1 MTSKHQQIIRY
12 IESLPVGEK
21 ISVRSIAKNMEMSEG
36 TAYRAIKE
44 AENIGSFLLVKLL
57 KSSKAKFLVVTKD

>member
-21 ISVRSIAKNMEMSEG
+21 ISVRSIAKNMEMSEWRNFSPNV
-36 TAYRAIKE
+36 A
-44 AENIGSFLLVKLL
+44 
-57 KSSKAKFLVVTKD
+57 

>member
-44 AENIGSFLLVKLL
+44 AEKDR
-57 KSSKAKFLVVTKD
+57 KSTRLNSSHPH

>member
-21 ISVRSIAKNMEMSEG
+21 NLCAFNCEEHG
-36 TAYRAIKE
+36 NE
-44 AENIGSFLLVKLL
+44 
-57 KSSKAKFLVVTKD
+57 